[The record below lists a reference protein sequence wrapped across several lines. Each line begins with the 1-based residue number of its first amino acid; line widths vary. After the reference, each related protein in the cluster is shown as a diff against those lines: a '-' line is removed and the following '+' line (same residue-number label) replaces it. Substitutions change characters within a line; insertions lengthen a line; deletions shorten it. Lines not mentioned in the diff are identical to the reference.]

1 MNRRIIFFS
10 FVLLAALSL
19 TALAQ
24 TKPKNRAVKP
34 SDKPVTVTLVRW
46 PYT

>member
-1 MNRRIIFFS
+1 MNRKIIFFS

-19 TALAQ
+19 TALSQ
-24 TKPKNRAVKP
+24 PKPKNRAVK
-34 SDKPVTVTLVRW
+34 SNDKPVTVTLVRW